1 MLATLLANLHGMA
14 YRCRN
19 DQHWTMEFVSEGCR
33 ALTGYAAEDLLGNH
47 KVSYEDLIHPDD
59 RAMVRTEVETALSA
73 GGRFELTYRIVTA
86 TGELRWVLEHG
97 LAILAGDGGPC
108 MLEGIITDIT
118 DRKQAEE
125 ALAGSE
131 RMLSAILNHSFQ
143 FTGLL
148 DPAGRLLRANQTSLD
163 AIGATRADVE
173 GRYFWETP
181 WWRHSAVE
189 QEQLRAAIQRAAA
202 GGFVRY
208 ETSHP
213 TAAGGLMSVDFSLK
227 PVYAEDGRVISIVA
241 EGRDI
246 TDRKY
251 TEQALRESEEKFAKA
266 FRASPDAISI
276 SEAATGRFIEVNE
289 GYEQL
294 SGFKRDELIG
304 RTSHELGIWSNPA
317 DRDRLIA
324 ELQARGSVREMEVVA
339 RMRTGRLC
347 TFLMSAESVQIGGR
361 ACLVLHSRDI
371 TDRKSAEQ
379 SLKESEEKFAKAFRA
394 SPNAISIV
402 EVATARIL
410 DVNDGVERIFGYSRD
425 EVIGRTSLEL
435 QMWAEPK
442 EREEMLAILRRD
454 GRVKDLRIHGLMR
467 GGRSFDCLFS
477 AEQIEV
483 NGRTCIVTVVEDITP
498 RIAAEHALRESEEK
512 FAKAFDSSP
521 HAQSIADL
529 ATGKFINVND
539 AFVALSGYTHAEV
552 VGQTALGLGFW
563 KISAQREDIMRRL
576 GAGESLRHL
585 ELTFFARG
593 GREVFTL
600 CSCERIELGGHP
612 AVLTTIED
620 ISARREAEEVRA
632 ALEAQLRQA
641 QKLEALGQLA
651 GGIAHDFNNI
661 LTGVLAFTE
670 LALIDLDRP
679 AEVRKHLAEVSKA
692 GNRARQLVRQILA
705 FSRQQVQERVPVRL
719 NAVVREAAELLRSSL
734 PSTIQISVHT
744 DEKTPVVLA
753 DQIQIHQIIMNLG
766 TNAAHA
772 MRERTGTLAIRLE
785 PVRLGP
791 AECAAL
797 SRGLRPG
804 AYACLSVADSGQGMD
819 AATLKRIFEPFFT
832 TKGPGEGTGLGLAVV
847 HGIVEDHDAAVSVQ
861 SRPGEGTTFRIYL
874 PEHATLVQTAAA
886 EPAAL
891 PRGRGEHVLFLDDE
905 RMITDSVRVL
915 LGHLG
920 YRVTPHTDP
929 QAALAAFQ
937 ADPAGFSLVVTDL
950 TMPHITGIEVARQ
963 MLAVRPDLPVLL
975 ASGYSGTWTP
985 ESLRALGL
993 RGLIAKPLSSAG
1005 LAAAVR
1011 QALDEPRQG

>member
-19 DQHWTMEFVSEGCR
+19 DQFWTMEFVSDGCLE
-33 ALTGYAAEDLLGNH
+33 LTGYAAEDLLGNH
-47 KVSYEDLIHPDD
+47 KVSYEDIIHPED
-59 RAMVRTEVETALSA
+59 RTRVRAEVGAALNA

-86 TGELRWVLEHG
+86 AGGLRWVNEHG

-108 MLEGIITDIT
+108 VLEGIITDIT
-118 DRKQAEE
+118 ARKVAEE
-125 ALAGSE
+125 ALAENE
-131 RMLSAILNHSFQ
+131 RILSAILNHSFQ

-148 DPAGRLLRANQTSLD
+148 DPTGRLLRANQTSLD
-163 AIGATRADVE
+163 AIGAARAEVE

-181 WWRHSAVE
+181 WWQHSVVE
-189 QEQLRAAIQRAAA
+189 QEQLRAAVRRAAG

-213 TAAGGLMSVDFSLK
+213 RADGGLMSVDFSLK
-227 PVYAEDGRVISIVA
+227 PVRDEGGRVISIVA

-246 TDRKY
+246 TDWKRA
-251 TEQALRESEEKFAKA
+251 EQALRESEEKFAKA

-289 GYEQL
+289 GYERL
-294 SGFKRDELIG
+294 SGYSRDELIG

-317 DRDRLIA
+317 DRERLIA
-324 ELQARGSVREMEVVA
+324 ELKVHGSVRDLEVVA
-339 RMRTGRLC
+339 RVRHGRRC
-347 TFLMSAESVQIGGR
+347 TFLMSAEPVDIGGR

-371 TDRKSAEQ
+371 TDRKAAEQ
-379 SLKESEEKFAKAFRA
+379 ALRESEERFAKAFRA
-394 SPNAISIV
+394 SPDAISIV
-402 EVATARIL
+402 ELETGRVL
-410 DVNDGVERIFGYSRD
+410 EVNEAVERIFGYSRA

-435 QMWAEPK
+435 QMWADPK
-442 EREEMLAILRRD
+442 EREHMVALLQRE
-454 GRVKDLRIHGLMR
+454 GRVRDLRLRGLAR
-467 GGRSFDCLFS
+467 GGRPFVCLFS
-477 AEQIEV
+477 AEPIEL
-483 NGRTCIVTVVEDITP
+483 NGRTCIVTVVKNITP
-498 RIAAEHALRESEEK
+498 QLEAERALRESEEK

-521 HAQSIADL
+521 YAQSISDL
-529 ATGKFINVND
+529 ATGHFINVNE
-539 AFVALSGYTHAEV
+539 AFVQLSGYPYAEA
-552 VGQTALGLGFW
+552 VGHTALELGLW
-563 KISAQREDIMRRL
+563 KRPAEREEILRRL
-576 GAGESLRHL
+576 AAGERVRHMQ
-585 ELTFFARG
+585 LTFFARD
-593 GREVFTL
+593 GREIVTL
-600 CSCERIELGGHP
+600 CSCERIEIGGRP
-612 AVLTTIED
+612 GILTTIED
-620 ISARREAEEVRA
+620 ITGRREADELRTT
-632 ALEAQLRQA
+632 LEAQLRQA

-734 PSTIQISVHT
+734 PSTIQIDVHT
-744 DEKTPVVLA
+744 DAQTPVVLA

-772 MRERTGTLAIRLE
+772 MRERPGALAIRLE
-785 PVRLGP
+785 PVRLD
-791 AECAAL
+791 AAACAMA
-797 SRGLRPG
+797 RGLRPG
-804 AYACLSVADSGQGMD
+804 LYACLSVADNGRGMD

-832 TKGPGEGTGLGLAVV
+832 TKGPGEGTGLGLSVV
-847 HGIVEDHDAAVSVQ
+847 HGIVEDHDAAITVRSQ
-861 SRPGEGTTFRIYL
+861 PGEGTIFRIFL
-874 PEHATLVQTAAA
+874 PQHATLAQAVAA

-891 PRGRGEHVLFLDDE
+891 PRGRGEHILFLDDE

-937 ADPAGFSLVVTDL
+937 ADPSAFSLVVTDL

-963 MLAVRPDLPVLL
+963 ILAVRPELPVLL

-1011 QALDEPRQG
+1011 QALDEPSQG